1 MRAVGQ
7 FVRHRSNV
15 ALLII
20 LAVGF
25 GIRAFGLSQFAVTH
39 WDEGDIWSGAVWF
52 GTLGHNGRYH
62 DQVSPPLPSVLFGVF
77 AWPFG
82 LNPRAAVWLS
92 ALLGTA
98 SIGLMYLLVCR
109 LASTRA
115 ALIASGLLALSG
127 LHIMYS
133 RSLLTE
139 PFYVFFL
146 LGALLSSMEYLRT
159 RALKWVL
166 LTAVSASCL
175 QLTKYNGCL
184 VALPL
189 LTVLA
194 YEIVTRRD
202 QSDRARALR
211 HSFLLGG
218 LIAATIGANITALAL
233 SKVLPEF
240 IRYFSRFVGGAPAT
254 PGALLGYLQLIIPI
268 PVLCTAFAGIAYAL
282 WKHRSAEWT
291 VVHLGFLL
299 YVAFVFNYTF
309 YLRLLAPISTFLI
322 IYVALMTDA
331 LLRSRKVLAYA
342 AVGVVTLAIGIELWR
357 NLPRYVIRDFG
368 GYARAGDV
376 LHRLDEGV
384 PVLMITQRTV
394 WSNLPGNVR
403 FMPTG
408 PPKDLAIP
416 ADTRRVYV
424 VTDLYVYYK
433 YNKRLYLNALV
444 PFQNRLIARVPNPL
458 PYDVVENNLTLSELG
473 RLEKDPAFR
482 EQVLSISVFEL
493 TGDEARRALTRHPAP
508 AAKPVSG

>member
-25 GIRAFGLSQFAVTH
+25 GIRAFGISQFAITH
-39 WDEGDIWSGAVWF
+39 WDEGRIWHGAVWF
-52 GTLGHNGRYH
+52 RTLGHNSHY
-62 DQVSPPLPSVLFGVF
+62 DAMISPPLPPVLFGIV

-82 LNPRAAVWLS
+82 LNPRAVVWLS
-92 ALLGTA
+92 VLVGTA
-98 SIGLMYLLVCR
+98 SIGLMYLLVSP

-146 LGALLSSMEYLRT
+146 LGALLASVEYLRT

-211 HSFLLGG
+211 HSLLLGG

-233 SKVLPEF
+233 RGTLREF
-240 IRYFSRFVGGAPAT
+240 INYYSSYVGAALAT
-254 PGALLGYLQLIIPI
+254 PGALLDYLRLIIPI
-268 PVLCTAFAGIAYAL
+268 PVLCTAVAGIAYAL

-291 VVHLGFLL
+291 VVHLGLLL
-299 YVAFVFNYTF
+299 YVAFVFTYTF
-309 YLRLLAPISTFLI
+309 YLRLLAPVSTFLI
-322 IYVALMTDA
+322 IYVAVMTDA
-331 LLRSRKVLAYA
+331 LLRPRKVLAYA
-342 AVGVVTLAIGIELWR
+342 AIGVVTLAIGLELWR

-368 GYARAGDV
+368 GYARAVDV
-376 LHRLDEGV
+376 LHRLDERV
-384 PVLMITQRTV
+384 PVLMITQRNV
-394 WSNLPGNVR
+394 WSNLPGNVT
-403 FMPTG
+403 FMPTA
-408 PPKDLAIP
+408 PPEDLAIP

-493 TGDEARRALTRHPAP
+493 TGDEARRALTRHSAP

>member
-92 ALLGTA
+92 VLLGTA

-240 IRYFSRFVGGAPAT
+240 INVRRHCIRVVETQISRMDRRPSRLPAVCCIRF
-254 PGALLGYLQLIIPI
+254 QLHVLPASARPHFDVSDHLRCADDRCSASIPE
-268 PVLCTAFAGIAYAL
+268 
-282 WKHRSAEWT
+282 S
-291 VVHLGFLL
+291 
-299 YVAFVFNYTF
+299 
-309 YLRLLAPISTFLI
+309 
-322 IYVALMTDA
+322 
-331 LLRSRKVLAYA
+331 SRICR
-342 AVGVVTLAIGIELWR
+342 GR
-357 NLPRYVIRDFG
+357 R
-368 GYARAGDV
+368 GDV
-376 LHRLDEGV
+376 
-384 PVLMITQRTV
+384 
-394 WSNLPGNVR
+394 
-403 FMPTG
+403 
-408 PPKDLAIP
+408 
-416 ADTRRVYV
+416 
-424 VTDLYVYYK
+424 
-433 YNKRLYLNALV
+433 
-444 PFQNRLIARVPNPL
+444 
-458 PYDVVENNLTLSELG
+458 
-473 RLEKDPAFR
+473 
-482 EQVLSISVFEL
+482 
-493 TGDEARRALTRHPAP
+493 GDRDRAVA
-508 AAKPVSG
+508 